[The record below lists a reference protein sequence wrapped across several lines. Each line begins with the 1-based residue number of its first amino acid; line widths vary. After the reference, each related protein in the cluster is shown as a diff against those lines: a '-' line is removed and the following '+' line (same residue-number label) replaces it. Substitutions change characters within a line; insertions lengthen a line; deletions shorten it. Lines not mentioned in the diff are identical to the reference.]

1 MSGKIKVRIWA
12 MTNRVGS
19 KSHRTVE
26 VDREDWESLSDLEK
40 DSALQDE
47 IWNLI
52 EWGWEEQT

>member
-52 EWGWEEQT
+52 EWGWE